1 MDILVEAYRPDDLAG
16 MIEVWRDRTALT
28 VRGHAGF
35 SRYGSDIVCAA
46 VTSAVRLVES
56 TVNDVLGLAASVKVH
71 ERSGAVEFR
80 LPGGLSATNE
90 NTCQALLTGLMLLF
104 SELHSEYPDNIEVME
119 A

>member
-1 MDILVEAYRPDDLAG
+1 MLRA
-16 MIEVWRDRTALT
+16 T
-28 VRGHAGF
+28 
-35 SRYGSDIVCAA
+35 A
-46 VTSAVRLVES
+46 VTAKRAAISSARQSQVRSALES

-90 NTCQALLTGLMLLF
+90 STCQALLTGLMLLF

>member
-1 MDILVEAYRPDDLAG
+1 MTRVEFTTEDDRITG
-16 MIEVWRDRTALT
+16 FT
-28 VRGHAGF
+28 VSGHSGYAEA
-35 SRYGSDIVCAA
+35 GSDIVCAA

>member
-1 MDILVEAYRPDDLAG
+1 MLRA
-16 MIEVWRDRTALT
+16 T
-28 VRGHAGF
+28 
-35 SRYGSDIVCAA
+35 A
-46 VTSAVRLVES
+46 VTAKRAAISSARQSQVRS
-56 TVNDVLGLAASVKVH
+56 AASVKVH